1 MLTSTPIKRG
11 NRDRKPLEPAELSVL
26 AERLASTSDASDAAR
41 LKKRLREGFYGHKT
55 TPAHRR
61 SRSL

>member
-1 MLTSTPIKRG
+1 MLTSTAIKRG
-11 NRDRKPLEPAELSVL
+11 NRDWKPLEPAELSVL
-26 AERLASTSDASDAAR
+26 AERLASTSDASEAAR
-41 LKKRLREGFYGHKT
+41 LKKRLREGFDGHK